1 MKRKALATRERG
13 IVAAPASAALDESY
27 RLLFEAAPDAIL
39 VVDRAGIIRL
49 NNSEA
54 ERLLDAS
61 VGELCGLSVEKLIPL
76 SARKHHAKLRESYAG
91 TPRKRPMG
99 MGLSLSAMKLSGR
112 EFPVEISLSPMKSEH
127 PESADVI
134 VILRDVSERLQARRT
149 ERELVRANALA
160 RVSAGVLREL
170 ELNAALRE
178 VAEIASDPLAAEA
191 FGIFM
196 LDTEREQLQ
205 CLAAAG
211 VLRASIQGRSIPR
224 SDRLLSG
231 QALASG
237 TPVLIGDA
245 RAVQDSLCEL
255 LRELGVR
262 SLMMA
267 PLNDRDRGNGLLVVG
282 TREPN
287 CFTTEDIAFLEAIAN
302 IVSNALQRSATEEK
316 LMLSQRLESLGQLTG
331 GVAHDFN
338 NLLTVMSGN
347 LQILGDSKLE
357 DRYAERALAAAA
369 RAAQRG
375 TELTGKLLAF
385 SRRQTLRPEAI
396 DVKKLLAS
404 FRDLLARTLGANIEI
419 IVRTEP
425 KMPRIVADS
434 GQLETALLN
443 LAVNARDAMPNGG
456 KLTIDASRFDAA
468 TDASVLSP
476 ELPAGQYVRFTVA
489 DTGVGMSR
497 ETLTRAFE
505 PFFTT
510 KGTGKGSGLGLSMV
524 YGFAKQSQ
532 GHVSAYSEPGLGTAV
547 NLYLPVSEAK
557 LPKRASANAQP
568 LVTAQGEEHILIVE
582 DDEGVRAV
590 AEQFLRALGYRV
602 VAVDDRAGAVA
613 ALKANPGTNLLFTD
627 VVLRGGETGPKVAE
641 ALHAIAPDLP
651 VLYASGYARSA
662 LPLQIALDG
671 ELAFLRKPYT
681 REGLGR
687 AVREVIDRATNV
699 GAKPKSRSGKLKRT

>member
-1 MKRKALATRERG
+1 
-13 IVAAPASAALDESY
+13 
-27 RLLFEAAPDAIL
+27 
-39 VVDRAGIIRL
+39 
-49 NNSEA
+49 EA

-127 PESADVI
+127 PESADVTL
-134 VILRDVSERLQARRT
+134 ILRDVSERLQARRT

-160 RVSAGVLREL
+160 RVSAGVLRKL

-347 LQILGDSKLE
+347 L
-357 DRYAERALAAAA
+357 
-369 RAAQRG
+369 
-375 TELTGKLLAF
+375 
-385 SRRQTLRPEAI
+385 
-396 DVKKLLAS
+396 
-404 FRDLLARTLGANIEI
+404 
-419 IVRTEP
+419 
-425 KMPRIVADS
+425 
-434 GQLETALLN
+434 
-443 LAVNARDAMPNGG
+443 
-456 KLTIDASRFDAA
+456 
-468 TDASVLSP
+468 
-476 ELPAGQYVRFTVA
+476 
-489 DTGVGMSR
+489 
-497 ETLTRAFE
+497 
-505 PFFTT
+505 
-510 KGTGKGSGLGLSMV
+510 
-524 YGFAKQSQ
+524 
-532 GHVSAYSEPGLGTAV
+532 
-547 NLYLPVSEAK
+547 
-557 LPKRASANAQP
+557 
-568 LVTAQGEEHILIVE
+568 
-582 DDEGVRAV
+582 
-590 AEQFLRALGYRV
+590 
-602 VAVDDRAGAVA
+602 
-613 ALKANPGTNLLFTD
+613 
-627 VVLRGGETGPKVAE
+627 
-641 ALHAIAPDLP
+641 
-651 VLYASGYARSA
+651 
-662 LPLQIALDG
+662 
-671 ELAFLRKPYT
+671 
-681 REGLGR
+681 
-687 AVREVIDRATNV
+687 
-699 GAKPKSRSGKLKRT
+699 